1 MASFQK
7 NSSGAFEY
15 VPTTKR
21 TAGFEGLAITGLGG
35 PDLNLDGNG
44 LGLDGAA
51 EGSLS
56 GAVIAAA
63 YSGLMKFLE
72 LEVLVKAGG
81 LSRRE
86 QLMAAKDAAWQHSKG
101 KAVYIILIA
110 SVLAFLP
117 GLAPLAAVACVLGGS
132 AMAYKLV
139 RQFYAAL
146 DPSQLAELRES
157 AANAG
162 IELKGMPE
170 APTDQT
176 AAAPAA
182 AA

>member
-7 NSSGAFEY
+7 NASGNFEY

-21 TAGFEGLAITGLGG
+21 TAGFEGVSAAAFDG

-51 EGSLS
+51 EASLS

-86 QLMAAKDAAWQHSKG
+86 QLMAAKDAAWQYSKS

-117 GLAPLAAVACVLGGS
+117 GIAPLAAVAGVLGGS

-162 IELKGMPE
+162 IDLKGMPE
-170 APTDQT
+170 APAPNQPQT
-176 AAAPAA
+176 AAAAA
-182 AA
+182 